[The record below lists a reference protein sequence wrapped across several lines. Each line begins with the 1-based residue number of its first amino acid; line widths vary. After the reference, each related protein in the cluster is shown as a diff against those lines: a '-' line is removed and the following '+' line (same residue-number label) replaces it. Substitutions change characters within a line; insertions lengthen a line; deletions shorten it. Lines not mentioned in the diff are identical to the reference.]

1 MNIER
6 EWSKLAFQKFSSI
19 LCFEWNLEGF
29 ECRVKGCYNHKN
41 IDKLDRSLNLDQ
53 PSDAPT
59 PETQKINMQ
68 IITTSALYPLRCEKL
83 LESPSSKKQYDD
95 LFERVQLSQ

>member
-1 MNIER
+1 
-6 EWSKLAFQKFSSI
+6 
-19 LCFEWNLEGF
+19 
-29 ECRVKGCYNHKN
+29 
-41 IDKLDRSLNLDQ
+41 LDQ